1 MSEDNRGRALPEISA
16 VTSVRQDEAW
26 FADRL
31 DPGTPAASRS
41 RAYRVSGPLD
51 VELLGRAW
59 QEVVRR
65 HDILRASITEVGGRP
80 VQRIA
85 AADQIGKSFVDMG
98 LVPDAEDAEDELC
111 ADIIGEPLW
120 LGEGPLARLTVAG
133 TAPDEHVVVLVA
145 HRAVADESSMVIL
158 LDELSRLYTAGVT
171 GRPLRDALRAPLLQ
185 YGEFAR
191 WQREREGSVEHAR
204 LLDWWRGELTPAPP
218 ALTLPLHRD
227 RPAGPSTTGGTV
239 RFNWGAEL
247 AGALAAF
254 AREQGVDPA
263 AVLLTAFTCVLHR
276 FSAVDR
282 IPVGLPVRAR
292 PWSAFD
298 RAVGPFDSPLV
309 LTTGFTGRPSFR
321 EVLNRVRIQLRE
333 ASAHGGP
340 TEGQLAR
347 ALNPAR
353 DPRHSPFF
361 DAGFVYREHESI
373 VESDGLVRGVE
384 VKDPALRLRGCTVR
398 REKFDPLWAD
408 ADFTLAVDEIKP
420 EISGGFRY
428 RTAMIDAR
436 ITRFVAV
443 QFRTLVEAALAHP
456 DMPVANLPLDAPARI
471 RTAVVAADRIEATAP
486 VTATVAA
493 QARTHSGEAL
503 PGVSYDE
510 LLARADAIAA
520 VLPPGPVAI
529 RMATGAAQAAA
540 VLGAFTAGA
549 HVVCLAAS
557 DSGERARSV
566 LADIKPAVLLVDGVA
581 EDPIAAWYAEELDG
595 TVVDVR
601 ALEPAT
607 PRPMAVAL
615 TDLAYV
621 AYTSG
626 STGKPKGITQNHA
639 TLAQFTGWFATEFR
653 IGPGTRVAQWAA
665 PGYDASLCEMFAALT
680 SGATLHPVPERI
692 RANPEKLTT
701 WLAAE
706 EITHFQTVP
715 SFAREVLGVL
725 TRTGE
730 RLPAL
735 NHLLLAGEALPADLA
750 NGLRAALPS
759 ARLVN
764 LYGPTESI
772 LATWYDVTVT
782 LHGVA
787 PIGRPIPGRQVLVV
801 DGEDRPCPA
810 GVTGHLVL
818 RSPYL
823 TPGYLGDV
831 TTNAFEPL
839 RPRPELGV
847 VGGACYRTGDLGR
860 VRHDGVLEFR
870 GRRDAQVK
878 VLGMRMELGE
888 VEAALA
894 AHPSVADCAV
904 IGVPGAH
911 GLVSRLLA
919 YLVLAEPGEAPVPEL
934 RRHLVRRFGKTLL
947 PLTYQT
953 VDALPRNVGGKID
966 RRRLPVPEVAPAVAR
981 AEPDG
986 PLRRTITAIFEE
998 LTEAAEV
1005 GADDGFFAVGGHS
1018 VLLPRLLHLIRV
1030 RLGAELSLWDYFADP
1045 TPAGLA
1051 AAVSRVLPADGA
1063 EKE

>member
-1 MSEDNRGRALPEISA
+1 MSEDNRGPA

-31 DPGTPAASRS
+31 DPGSASAVRS

-51 VELLGRAW
+51 VGLLGRAW

-65 HDILRASITEVGGRP
+65 HDVLRATITEAGGRP

-85 AADQIGKSFVDMG
+85 AADQVAKSFVDMG
-98 LVPDAEDAEDELC
+98 VVPDAEDAEDELC
-111 ADIIGEPLW
+111 ADIIAEPMW
-120 LGEGPLARLTVAG
+120 LAEGPLARLTVAG

-145 HRAVADESSMVIL
+145 HRAVADESSMVIM
-158 LDELSRLYTAGVT
+158 LDELSRCYTAALT
-171 GRPLRDALRAPLLQ
+171 GRSPSEALRAPLLQ

-191 WQREREGSVEHAR
+191 WQREREGSAEHKR
-204 LLDWWRGELTPAPP
+204 MLDWWRDELTPAPP
-218 ALTLPLHRD
+218 ALALPLHRD
-227 RPAGPSTTGGTV
+227 RPAGPSVDGGVV

-247 AGALAAF
+247 AATLGQF

-263 AVLLTAFTCVLHR
+263 AVLLTAFTCLLHR
-276 FSAVDR
+276 FGGADR
-282 IPVGLPVRAR
+282 IPVGLPVRSR

-298 RAVGPFDSPLV
+298 RAVGPFDSQLV
-309 LTTGFTGRPSFR
+309 LTTGFGGRPSFR
-321 EVLNRVRIQLRE
+321 EVLNRVRIQLRD
-333 ASAHGGP
+333 AAAHGGP
-340 TEGQLAR
+340 TEGQLA
-347 ALNPAR
+347 AAVNPPR

-373 VESDGLVRGVE
+373 VESDGLLRGVD

-398 REKFDPLWAD
+398 RERVDPQWSD
-408 ADFTLAVDEIKP
+408 VDFALLIDEVKP
-420 EISGGFRY
+420 EISGGFRC
-428 RTAMIDAR
+428 RTSMIDAR
-436 ITRFVAV
+436 IARFVAV
-443 QFRTLVEAALAHP
+443 QLRTVVEAALAHP
-456 DMPVANLPLDAPARI
+456 DLPVANLPLDTPVRI
-471 RTAVVAADRIEATAP
+471 KTALVAADRIEATAP
-486 VTATVAA
+486 VTATVTELV
-493 QARTHSGEAL
+493 RTHSGEAL
-503 PGVSYDE
+503 PGVSYAE
-510 LLARADAIAA
+510 LLARADSIAA
-520 VLPPGPVAI
+520 VLPPGPVAV
-529 RMATGAAQAAA
+529 RMASGAGQVAA

-566 LADIKPAVLLVDGVA
+566 LADLKPVVLLV
-581 EDPIAAWYAEELDG
+581 ENAAADDKIVQWYKDELDG
-595 TVVDVR
+595 TVVDINAV
-601 ALEPAT
+601 EPAK
-607 PRPMAVAL
+607 PRPMAVAT

-626 STGKPKGITQNHA
+626 STGRPKGITQNHA
-639 TLAQFTGWFATEFR
+639 ALAQFTGWFATEFR
-653 IGPGTRVAQWAA
+653 LGEGARLAQWAA
-665 PGYDASLCEMFAALT
+665 PGYDAALCETFAALI

-692 RANPEKLTT
+692 RANPEKLTA

-706 EITHFQTVP
+706 GITHFQTVP

-725 TRTGE
+725 ERTGE

-735 NHLLLAGEALPADLA
+735 THLLLAGEALPAELA
-750 NGLRAALPS
+750 NGLRTALPS
-759 ARLVN
+759 ARLIN

-772 LATWYDVTVT
+772 LATWYEVSVK

-810 GVTGHLVL
+810 GVTGNLVL

-847 VGGACYRTGDLGR
+847 AGGTCYRTGDLGR
-860 VRHDGVLEFR
+860 FRHDGVLEFR
-870 GRRDAQVK
+870 GRADSQVK

-894 AHPSVADCAV
+894 AHPSIADCAV
-904 IGVPGAH
+904 IGVPGAD
-911 GLVSRLLA
+911 GLVSQLLA
-919 YLVLAEPGEAPVPEL
+919 YVVLAEPGDAPVAEW

-966 RRRLPVPEVAPAVAR
+966 RRRLPVPEPVVTPVEPNSPAQRAIAAIFAELTGATAVA
-981 AEPDG
+981 
-986 PLRRTITAIFEE
+986 
-998 LTEAAEV
+998 
-1005 GADDGFFAVGGHS
+1005 ADDTFFAVGGQS
-1018 VLLPRLLHLIRV
+1018 VQLPRLLHLIRA

-1045 TPAGLA
+1045 TPAGL
-1051 AAVSRVLPADGA
+1051 SLLCTC
-1063 EKE
+1063 ETEEE